1 MKPRIL
7 ITSTSF
13 FDASGKHQAAL
24 AASGVDY
31 VHARGPLRAE
41 ALIAL
46 IKERGPFDG
55 VLCGEDDISAAV
67 IEALAPQLKV
77 ISKFGV
83 GIDRIDVIAAGKAGV
98 IVTNTPGVNHH
109 SVAELTFGLLLSLVR
124 HIPSQNALVHS
135 GSWKRMIGTEL
146 AGKTLGIIGVGRVG
160 KEVALRAMAF
170 GMQVVGFNSSWPK
183 SQMQFVQE
191 INSLYSHPL
200 FPQPQPR
207 FQHVKAIEQ
216 LLEVSDYISLHM
228 NLTRENAAFID
239 AKKLAQCKPGVVIV
253 NVSRAAL
260 ICTQSLVDALRS
272 GHVAGYGTDV
282 LNQEPIAEQ
291 DPLRGLANVVITPHV
306 GSRTVES
313 VERQGLL
320 ALQNVLQG
328 LQGQAPAP
336 DAAAWPQGAVC
347 ALPKMNKRL
356 ADL

>member
-1 MKPRIL
+1 MKSRIL

-24 AASGVDY
+24 AASGVEY
-31 VHARGPLRAE
+31 VHARGPLRVD
-41 ALIAL
+41 ALLSL

-55 VLCGEDDISAAV
+55 VLCGEDDISAPV

-83 GIDRIDVIAAGKAGV
+83 GIDRIDVAAAGKAGV

-124 HIPSQNALVHS
+124 HIPTQNALVHA

-146 AGKTLGIIGVGRVG
+146 AGKTLGVIGVGRVG

-191 INSLYSHPL
+191 INALYAHPL

-207 FQHVKAIEQ
+207 FQHVKDIEQ
-216 LLEVSDYISLHM
+216 LLEASDYISLHM
-228 NLTRENAAFID
+228 NLTRENVAFID
-239 AKKLAQCKPGVVIV
+239 AKKLTRCKPGVVIV

-260 ICTQSLVDALRS
+260 ICSASLVEALRS

-282 LNQEPIAEQ
+282 LNQEPITEH
-291 DPLRGLANVVITPHV
+291 DPLKGLANVVITPHV

-328 LQGQAPAP
+328 MQGHTHAP
-336 DAAAWPQGAVC
+336 DIGAWPQGAVC
-347 ALPKMNKRL
+347 ALPKSSKRL
-356 ADL
+356 ESI